1 MTRHYAG
8 DTVRGGYY
16 WNLAAWEPTF
26 VEGRE
31 GTLPGDARATFV
43 RLPALLLLGAAP
55 ILGGLLVVFL
65 PFIGIALFV
74 QHVGRAAIEA
84 GTHAIERVAPAR
96 KPRVAFG
103 HAAPRASRK
112 PGEKTERTGKPGTR

>member
-8 DTVRGGYY
+8 ETVRGGYY

-31 GTLPGDARATFV
+31 GTLPGDARAAFV

-84 GTHAIERVAPAR
+84 GAHAVERVAPAR
-96 KPRVAFG
+96 KARVALG
-103 HAAPRASRK
+103 HTAPHAGRAPAEKVVRPSK
-112 PGEKTERTGKPGTR
+112 PGPR

>member
-1 MTRHYAG
+1 MTRHHAG

-31 GTLPGDARATFV
+31 GILPGDPHATFA

-84 GTHAIERVAPAR
+84 GTHAVERVAPAR

-103 HAAPRASRK
+103 HTAPREPRPS
-112 PGEKTERTGKPGTR
+112 GEKVGGSRQPGTR